1 MTTDGDDEPEVG
13 RFSVPEM
20 DCPSCAGK
28 VESALSRRSGVESVE
43 THPASGRVVVRYEPA
58 ATDREEL
65 RAAIEGTGYAVE
77 NDGND
82 AGDEAAAPGRSPRA
96 LATAVGGA
104 ILVVGLLLRF
114 ALPGADAALFSV
126 LGRTYLLSHALFVA
140 STAVAGTPILR
151 AGYYSARA
159 RSLDIDLLMSLGI
172 LGAVAAHH
180 PFEGATLAV
189 LYSVAELLERFSM
202 ERARRSL
209 RELME
214 LSPETATVRR
224 DGEERTIPTE
234 EVVVGDVV
242 VVRPGERIPMD
253 GVVLVGESA
262 VDQSPITGESVPV
275 DKDGGDEVYAGT
287 INESG
292 YLEVQVTS
300 EAGENTL
307 ARIVDLV
314 ADAERKK
321 TEREQFV
328 DRFASVYTPVVVVAA
343 ALVAV
348 VPPLALGWAWDVWFL
363 RGLTL
368 LVISCPCAFVISTPV
383 SVVSGITSAARNGV
397 LIKGGTHLEAM
408 GEVDTVAIDKTG
420 TLTTGELAVTDVI
433 AVGERSEEELLRC
446 AGAIERRSEHPIA
459 AAIGEHADESG
470 AAGREVEAF
479 ENLAGKGVR
488 AELDGVTH
496 YAGKP
501 ALFEELGFDLSGT
514 RLRSDGGLCLEE
526 NCREDCESL
535 RDEVVAR
542 LERDGKTVVLVGTDE
557 RIEGVIGVADEVRPG
572 ARRAIERLREGGIER
587 VVMLTGDN
595 EGTARAIAREVG
607 VDEYRAELL
616 PEEKLEAIEEL
627 EREGRVAMVG
637 DGVNDAPALA
647 TASVGVAMG
656 AAGTDT
662 AIETA
667 DVALMGDDLS
677 RLPYLVRLSR
687 SANGVIRTNI
697 GSSLAVKA
705 VLAAGAPF
713 GLVTIV
719 HAVVIGDMGMSLAVT
734 GNAMRLARIEPEE

>member
-1 MTTDGDDEPEVG
+1 MTTNGGDEPEVG

-20 DCPSCAGK
+20 DCPSCGGK
-28 VESALSRRSGVESVE
+28 VESGLSRRAGVESVE
-43 THPASGRVVVRYEPA
+43 THPASGRVVVRYDPA
-58 ATDREEL
+58 VTDREAL
-65 RAAIEGTGYAVE
+65 IAAIEGTGYAVE
-77 NDGND
+77 GD
-82 AGDEAAAPGRSPRA
+82 ADEGSSEPIRRSPRA
-96 LATAVGGA
+96 IATALGGT

-114 ALPGADAALFSV
+114 ALPGVDAALFSI
-126 LGRTYLLSHALFVA
+126 LGRTYLLSHGLFVA
-140 STAVAGTPILR
+140 SAAIAGAPILR
-151 AGYYSARA
+151 AGLYSARA
-159 RSLDIDLLMSLGI
+159 RSLDIDFLMGLGI

-209 RELME
+209 HELME
-214 LSPETATVRR
+214 LSPDTATVRR

-234 EVVVGDVV
+234 EVAVGDVV
-242 VVRPGERIPMD
+242 VVRPGERLPMD
-253 GVVLVGESA
+253 GVVLEGESA

-275 DKDGGDEVYAGT
+275 DKAEGEEVFAGT

-307 ARIVDLV
+307 SRIVDLV
-314 ADAERKK
+314 ADAERKR
-321 TEREQFV
+321 TDREQFV
-328 DRFASVYTPVVVVAA
+328 DRFASVYTPAVVLAA
-343 ALVAV
+343 LLVAV
-348 VPPLALGWAWDVWFL
+348 VPPLVLGRAWDVWFL

-383 SVVSGITSAARNGV
+383 SVVSGITSAARSGV
-397 LIKGGTHLEAM
+397 LIKAGTHLEAM
-408 GEVDTVAIDKTG
+408 GEVETIALDKTG
-420 TLTTGELAVTDVI
+420 TLTAGELAVTDVI
-433 AVGERSEEELLRC
+433 PVGDRSEEELLRC

-459 AAIGEHADESG
+459 AAIDERADGSG
-470 AAGREVEAF
+470 AAARAVAGF

-488 AELDGVTH
+488 AELDGVAH

-526 NCREDCESL
+526 GCREDCESL

-542 LERDGKTVVLVGTDE
+542 LEREGKTVVLVGTDE
-557 RIEGVIGVADEVRPG
+557 RIEGVIGVADEIRPG
-572 ARRAIERLREGGIER
+572 AREAVSRLREQGIER

-595 EGTARAIAREVG
+595 EGTARTIAREVG

-616 PEEKLEAIEEL
+616 PEEKLDAIEAL

-667 DVALMGDDLS
+667 DVALMADDLS

-687 SANGVIRTNI
+687 TANGVIRSNI
-697 GSSLAVKA
+697 GGSLAVKA

>member
-1 MTTDGDDEPEVG
+1 MTDGGVAEREEV
-13 RFSVPEM
+13 RLSVPGM

-28 VESALSRRSGVESVE
+28 VESALSRRTGVERVE
-43 THPASGRVVVRYEPA
+43 THPASGRVVVGYDPA
-58 ATDREEL
+58 ETDRAEL
-65 RAAIEGTGYAVE
+65 IAAVEGTGYEVADE
-77 NDGND
+77 DDADGES
-82 AGDEAAAPGRSPRA
+82 GPIQRSPRA
-96 LATAVGGA
+96 VATAVGGA
-104 ILVVGLLLRF
+104 FLVLGLLLRF
-114 ALPGADAALFSV
+114 ALPGADAALLSI

-140 STAVAGTPILR
+140 SVAIAGTPILR
-151 AGYYSARA
+151 SGYYSARA
-159 RSLDIDLLMSLGI
+159 RSLDIDFLMSLGI

-180 PFEGATLAV
+180 PFEGAALAV
-189 LYSVAELLERFSM
+189 LYSIAELLERFSM
-202 ERARRSL
+202 ERARTSL

-214 LSPETATVRR
+214 LSPDTATVRR
-224 DGEERTIPTE
+224 DGEERVVPTD

-242 VVRPGERIPMD
+242 AVRPGERIPMD
-253 GVVLVGESA
+253 GVVLQGTSA

-275 DKDGGDEVYAGT
+275 DKHEGEEVYAGT

-292 YLEVQVTS
+292 YLEVQVTN
-300 EAGENTL
+300 EASENTL

-314 ADAERKK
+314 ADAEREK

-328 DRFASVYTPVVVVAA
+328 DRFASVYTPVVVSA
-343 ALVAV
+343 ALLTAV
-348 VPPLALGWAWDVWFL
+348 VPPLAFGWAWDTWFL

-408 GEVDTVAIDKTG
+408 GEVDTVALDKTG

-433 AVGERSEEELLRC
+433 PVGGRSEEELLSC
-446 AGAIERRSEHPIA
+446 AGAIERRSEHPISV
-459 AAIGEHADESG
+459 AIGERA
-470 AAGREVEAF
+470 REVGADDRSVAGF

-488 AELDGVTH
+488 AALDGTVH

-514 RLRSDGGLCLEE
+514 RLRSDGGLCRVEG
-526 NCREDCESL
+526 CREDCESL
-535 RDEVVAR
+535 SEEVVPR
-542 LERDGKTVVLVGTDE
+542 LEREGKTIVLVGTSE
-557 RIEGVIGVADEVRPG
+557 EIEGVIGVADEVRPG
-572 ARRAIERLREGGIER
+572 ARRAIERLRENGIER

-595 EGTARAIAREVG
+595 EGTARTIAREVG

-616 PEEKLEAIEEL
+616 PEEKLEAIGAL

-662 AIETA
+662 ALETA

-713 GLVTIV
+713 GLVTVI

-734 GNAMRLARIEPEE
+734 GNAMRLARIEPDE